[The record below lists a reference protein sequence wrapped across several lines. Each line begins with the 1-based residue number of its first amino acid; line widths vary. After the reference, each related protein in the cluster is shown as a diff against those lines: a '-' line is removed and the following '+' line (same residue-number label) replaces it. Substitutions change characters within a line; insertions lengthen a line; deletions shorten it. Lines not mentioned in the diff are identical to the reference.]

1 MLKSGDTTS
10 VSAKRMEF
18 RKWYRD
24 FFVFLQQISKIMDYK
39 TTIIGRR
46 HEQDLIREYY
56 DSPKAELVA
65 VYGRRRVGKTYLIK
79 QCFDETFDF
88 YFTGSF
94 ETSRSTQLGL
104 FKKELER
111 YSGCKQRK
119 PKDWHE
125 AFDAL
130 REYIS
135 SLHKERIVVF
145 LDELPWMDTPKS
157 GFLSAF
163 SYFWNSWASS
173 VPGLKLFVCGSATT
187 WMLSKFIG
195 DKGGMHGRVNR
206 QIYLRPF
213 TLYETQQFLRSKNID
228 WEMYQVTEAYMTM
241 GGIPYYIDMLERNLS
256 LNENI
261 DHLFFQEG
269 AALRAEY
276 DFIFRSLFRNSKVY
290 RSVVE
295 LLANSSV
302 GMSRQEIQE
311 TMKMEDGGFLTEVLD
326 NLCKCDFLRQ
336 YAAFGKKEQGKM
348 YQLIDLFS
356 LFHLQ
361 FVSKFSGQDSHYWSN
376 MQDNPRRMTWQGYAF
391 EQVCLH
397 HIPQIKLKLGIS
409 GVLSEVCSWSCKAFT
424 DKDGTRHKGT
434 QIDLIIDRRDETV
447 NLCECKFSTDAY
459 IISQDYAERLNSRK
473 ETFRALTG
481 TRKSLHTT
489 MVTTYGLKR
498 NKYSD
503 VVQREVTMD
512 DLLRDVE

>member
-1 MLKSGDTTS
+1 MAIVLPISRKIT
-10 VSAKRMEF
+10 VF
-18 RKWYRD
+18 RKRYRH
-24 FFVFLQQISKIMDYK
+24 FFLFLQKISKKMNYNIS
-39 TTIIGRR
+39 IIGRR

-65 VYGRRRVGKTYLIK
+65 VYGRRRVGKTYLVK
-79 QCFDETFDF
+79 QCFNGEFDF

-94 ETSRSTQLGL
+94 ETPRSTQLTL

-111 YSGCKQRK
+111 YSGRKHHK
-119 PKDWHE
+119 PKDWYE
-125 AFDAL
+125 AFEAL
-130 REYIS
+130 RDYIS
-135 SLHKERIVVF
+135 SLQKERIVVF

-157 GFLSAF
+157 SFLSAF

-187 WMLSKFIG
+187 WMLSKLIG

-213 TLYETQQFLRSKNID
+213 TLFETEQFLKSKGID
-228 WEMYQVTEAYMTM
+228 WEKYQVTEVYMTM
-241 GGIPYYIDMLERNLS
+241 GGIPYYIDMLEGSMS

-261 DHLFFQEG
+261 DHLFFEEG
-269 AALRAEY
+269 AALRTEY

-295 LLANSSV
+295 LLATRSS
-302 GMSRQEIQE
+302 GMSRKDIQVAL
-311 TMKMEDGGFLTEVLD
+311 KMDDGGLLTEVLD

-336 YAAFGKKEQGKM
+336 YEAFGKNGRGQM

-361 FVSKFSGQDSHYWSN
+361 FVSKSNGQDGHFWSN
-376 MQDNPRRMTWQGYAF
+376 MQDNPRRTTWQGYAF

-397 HIPQIKLKLGIS
+397 HIPQIKQKLGIS
-409 GVLSEVCSWSCKAFT
+409 GVLSEVCSWSCKTFV
-424 DKDGTRHKGT
+424 DKDGTKHKGT
-434 QIDLIIDRRDETV
+434 QIDLVISRRDETV
-447 NLCECKFSTDAY
+447 NLCEAKFSTDEFA
-459 IISQDYAERLNSRK
+459 ITQDYAERLTSRK
-473 ETFRALTG
+473 ETFRTLTG

-489 MVTTYGLKR
+489 LITTYGLKR
-498 NKYSD
+498 NKYTD
-503 VVQREVTMD
+503 VVQREVTME
-512 DLLRDVE
+512 DLFKDTQ

>member
-1 MLKSGDTTS
+1 MNDKAS
-10 VSAKRMEF
+10 
-18 RKWYRD
+18 
-24 FFVFLQQISKIMDYK
+24 
-39 TTIIGRR
+39 IIGRK

-65 VYGRRRVGKTYLIK
+65 VYGRRRVGKTFLVR
-79 QCFDETFDF
+79 QCFDSEFDF

-94 ETSRSTQLGL
+94 ETPRSTQLTL

-111 YSGCKQRK
+111 YSGKRHLK
-119 PKDWHE
+119 PKDWYE
-125 AFDAL
+125 AFEAL
-130 REYIS
+130 REYLS
-135 SLHKERIVVF
+135 SLRKERIVVF

-173 VPGLKLFVCGSATT
+173 VSGLKLFVCGSATT
-187 WMLSKFIG
+187 WMLTKLIG

-206 QIYLRPF
+206 QVYLRPF
-213 TLYETQQFLRSKNID
+213 TLHETEQFLRSKGID
-228 WEMYQVTEAYMTM
+228 WEHYQVTEAYMAM
-241 GGIPYYIDMLERNLS
+241 GGIPYYLDMLEGSMS

-269 AALRAEY
+269 AALRTEY

-295 LLANSSV
+295 LLAVRSS
-302 GMSRQEIQE
+302 GMSRKDIQE
-311 TMKMEDGGFLTEVLD
+311 ALKMDDGGLLTEVLD

-336 YAAFGKKEQGKM
+336 YDAFGKNGQGQT

-361 FVSKFSGQDSHYWSN
+361 FVCKTNGQDEHFWSN
-376 MQDNPRRMTWQGYAF
+376 MQDNPRRTTWQGYAF

-397 HIPQIKLKLGIS
+397 HIAQIKQKLGIS
-409 GVLSEVCSWSCKAFT
+409 GVLSEVCSWACKPFV
-424 DKDGTRHKGT
+424 DKDGTKYKGT
-434 QIDLIIDRRDETV
+434 QIDLVINRRDETV
-447 NLCECKFSTDAY
+447 NLCEAKFSTDEYA
-459 IISQDYAERLNSRK
+459 ITQDYAERLTSRK
-473 ETFRALTG
+473 ETFRAVTA

-489 MVTTYGLKR
+489 MISTYGLKR
-498 NKYSD
+498 NKYTD

-512 DLLRDVE
+512 DLFRDMP

>member
-1 MLKSGDTTS
+1 
-10 VSAKRMEF
+10 
-18 RKWYRD
+18 
-24 FFVFLQQISKIMDYK
+24 MDYK

-46 HEQDLIREYY
+46 YEQNLIREYY

-65 VYGRRRVGKTYLIK
+65 VYGRRRVGKTFLIK

-94 ETSRSTQLGL
+94 ETPRSTQLTL

-111 YSGCKQRK
+111 YSGQKIRK
-119 PKDWHE
+119 PKDWYE

-145 LDELPWMDTPKS
+145 LDELPWLDTPKS
-157 GFLSAF
+157 GFLPAF

-173 VPGLKLFVCGSATT
+173 VSGLKLFVCGSATT

-213 TLYETQQFLRSKNID
+213 TLYETQQFLKNKGVD

-241 GGIPYYIDMLERNLS
+241 GGIPYYLDMLEGNLS

-261 DHLFFQEG
+261 NHLFFQEG
-269 AALRAEY
+269 AALRTEY

-295 LLANSSV
+295 LLANKSA
-302 GMSRQEIQE
+302 GMSRQDIQE
-311 TMKMEDGGFLTEVLD
+311 ALKVEDGGFLTEVLY
-326 NLCKCDFLRQ
+326 NLCKCDFLRH
-336 YAAFGKKEQGKM
+336 YVAFGKKEQGQM

-361 FVSKFSGQDSHYWSN
+361 FVSKFNGQDDHFWSN
-376 MQDNPRRMTWQGYAF
+376 MQDNPRRTTWQGYAF

-397 HIPQIKLKLGIS
+397 HIPQIKQKLGIS
-409 GVLSEVCSWSCKAFT
+409 GVLSEVCSWSCKKFT
-424 DKDGTRHKGT
+424 SKDGTEHRGT
-434 QIDLIIDRRDETV
+434 QIDLVIDRRDETI
-447 NLCECKFSTDAY
+447 NLCEAKFSTDAY
-459 IISQDYAERLNSRK
+459 IVSQEYAERLNSRK
-473 ETFRALTG
+473 ETFRAVTG

-489 MVTTYGLKR
+489 LITTYGLKR
-498 NKYSD
+498 NKYAG
-503 VVQREVTMD
+503 VIQREVTMH
-512 DLLRDVE
+512 DLFRDVE

>member
-1 MLKSGDTTS
+1 
-10 VSAKRMEF
+10 
-18 RKWYRD
+18 
-24 FFVFLQQISKIMDYK
+24 MDYK

-56 DSPKAELVA
+56 ESPKAELVA

-94 ETSRSTQLGL
+94 ETPRSTQLTL

-111 YSGCKQRK
+111 YSGRKLRK
-119 PKDWHE
+119 PKDWYE

-135 SLHKERIVVF
+135 SLHKERVVVF

-163 SYFWNSWASS
+163 N
-173 VPGLKLFVCGSATT
+173 
-187 WMLSKFIG
+187 
-195 DKGGMHGRVNR
+195 KGGMHGRVNR

-213 TLYETQQFLRSKNID
+213 TLYETQQFLKSKGVD

-241 GGIPYYIDMLERNLS
+241 GGIPYYIDMLEGNLS

-269 AALRAEY
+269 AALRTEY

-302 GMSRQEIQE
+302 GMSRQDIQE
-311 TMKMEDGGFLTEVLD
+311 AMKMEDGGFLTEVLD

-336 YAAFGKKEQGKM
+336 YAAFGNKDRGQM

-361 FVSKFSGQDSHYWSN
+361 FVSKFSGQDSHFWSN
-376 MQDNPRRMTWQGYAF
+376 MQDNPRRTTWQGYAF

-397 HIPQIKLKLGIS
+397 HIPQIKQKLGIS

-424 DKDGTRHKGT
+424 DRDGTQHKGT
-434 QIDLIIDRRDETV
+434 QIDLIIDRRDETI

-459 IISQDYAERLNSRK
+459 AISQDYAERLNSRK

-503 VVQREVTMD
+503 VVLREVTMD
-512 DLLRDVE
+512 DLFRDVE

>member
-1 MLKSGDTTS
+1 
-10 VSAKRMEF
+10 
-18 RKWYRD
+18 
-24 FFVFLQQISKIMDYK
+24 MDYK

-56 DSPKAELVA
+56 ESPKAELVA

-94 ETSRSTQLGL
+94 ETPRSTQLTL

-111 YSGCKQRK
+111 YSGRKLRK
-119 PKDWHE
+119 PKDWYE

-135 SLHKERIVVF
+135 SLHKERVVVF

-173 VPGLKLFVCGSATT
+173 VSGLKLFVCGSATT

-213 TLYETQQFLRSKNID
+213 TLYETQQFLKSKGVD

-241 GGIPYYIDMLERNLS
+241 GGIPYYIDMLEGNLS

-269 AALRAEY
+269 AALALRTEY

-302 GMSRQEIQE
+302 GMSRQNIQE
-311 TMKMEDGGFLTEVLD
+311 AMKMEDGGFLTEVLD

-336 YAAFGKKEQGKM
+336 YAAFGKKEQGQM

-361 FVSKFSGQDSHYWSN
+361 FVSNFSGQDSHFWSN
-376 MQDNPRRMTWQGYAF
+376 MQDNPRRTTWQGYAF

-397 HIPQIKLKLGIS
+397 H
-409 GVLSEVCSWSCKAFT
+409 LSEVCSWSCKAFT
-424 DKDGTRHKGT
+424 DRDGTQHKGT
-434 QIDLIIDRRDETV
+434 QIDLIIDRRDETI

-459 IISQDYAERLNSRK
+459 AISQDYAERLNSRK

-503 VVQREVTMD
+503 VVLREVTMD
-512 DLLRDVE
+512 DLFRDVE

>member
-1 MLKSGDTTS
+1 MISLPLLQKKWRFGSGI
-10 VSAKRMEF
+10 AI
-18 RKWYRD
+18 
-24 FFVFLQQISKIMDYK
+24 FFVYLQQKSKIMDYK
-39 TTIIGRR
+39 TTLIGRR

-65 VYGRRRVGKTYLIK
+65 VYGRRRVGKTFLIK

-94 ETSRSTQLGL
+94 ETPRSTQLTL

-111 YSGCKQRK
+111 YSGRKQRK
-119 PKDWHE
+119 PKDWYE

-135 SLHKERIVVF
+135 SLHKERVVVF

-173 VPGLKLFVCGSATT
+173 VSGLKLFVCGSATT

-213 TLYETQQFLRSKNID
+213 TLYETLQFLKSKGVD

-241 GGIPYYIDMLERNLS
+241 GGIPYYIDMLEGNLS

-269 AALRAEY
+269 AALRTEY

-302 GMSRQEIQE
+302 GMSRQDIQE
-311 TMKMEDGGFLTEVLD
+311 AMKMEDGGFLTEVLD

-336 YAAFGKKEQGKM
+336 YAAFGNKDRGQM

-361 FVSKFSGQDSHYWSN
+361 FVSKFSGQDSHFWSN
-376 MQDNPRRMTWQGYAF
+376 MQDNPRRTTWQGYAF

-397 HIPQIKLKLGIS
+397 QIPQIKQKLGIS

-424 DKDGTRHKGT
+424 DRDGTQHKGT
-434 QIDLIIDRRDETV
+434 QIDLIIDRRDETI

-459 IISQDYAERLNSRK
+459 AISQDYAERLNSRK
-473 ETFRALTG
+473 ETFRAVTG

-489 MVTTYGLKR
+489 MITTYGLKR

-503 VVQREVTMD
+503 TVQREVTMD
-512 DLLRDVE
+512 DLFRDVD

>member
-1 MLKSGDTTS
+1 MLNSGDFTS
-10 VSAKRMEF
+10 VTSKKKAF
-18 RKWYRD
+18 RKWYRE
-24 FFVFLQQISKIMDYK
+24 FFVILQQKSKIMDYK

-56 DSPKAELVA
+56 ESPKAELVA

-94 ETSRSTQLGL
+94 ETPRSTQLTL

-111 YSGCKQRK
+111 YSSRKLRK
-119 PKDWHE
+119 PKDWYE

-135 SLHKERIVVF
+135 SLHKERVVVF

-173 VPGLKLFVCGSATT
+173 VSGLKLFVCGSATT

-213 TLYETQQFLRSKNID
+213 TLYETQQFLKSKGID
-228 WEMYQVTEAYMTM
+228 WEMYQVTEAYMSM
-241 GGIPYYIDMLERNLS
+241 GGIPYYIDMLEGNLS

-269 AALRAEY
+269 AALRTEY

-302 GMSRQEIQE
+302 GMSRQDIQE
-311 TMKMEDGGFLTEVLD
+311 AMKMEDGGFLTEMLD

-336 YAAFGKKEQGKM
+336 YAAFGNKDRGQM

-361 FVSKFSGQDSHYWSN
+361 FVSKFSGQDSHFWSN
-376 MQDNPRRMTWQGYAF
+376 MQDNPRRTTWQGYAF

-397 HIPQIKLKLGIS
+397 HIPQIKQKLGIS

-424 DKDGTRHKGT
+424 DRDGTQHKGT
-434 QIDLIIDRRDETV
+434 QIDLIIDRRDETI

-459 IISQDYAERLNSRK
+459 AISQDYAERLNSRK

-481 TRKSLHTT
+481 TRKALHTT

-503 VVQREVTMD
+503 VVLREVTMD
-512 DLLRDVE
+512 DLFRDVE

>member
-1 MLKSGDTTS
+1 
-10 VSAKRMEF
+10 
-18 RKWYRD
+18 
-24 FFVFLQQISKIMDYK
+24 
-39 TTIIGRR
+39 
-46 HEQDLIREYY
+46 
-56 DSPKAELVA
+56 
-65 VYGRRRVGKTYLIK
+65 
-79 QCFDETFDF
+79 
-88 YFTGSF
+88 
-94 ETSRSTQLGL
+94 
-104 FKKELER
+104 
-111 YSGCKQRK
+111 
-119 PKDWHE
+119 
-125 AFDAL
+125 
-130 REYIS
+130 
-135 SLHKERIVVF
+135 
-145 LDELPWMDTPKS
+145 
-157 GFLSAF
+157 
-163 SYFWNSWASS
+163 
-173 VPGLKLFVCGSATT
+173 
-187 WMLSKFIG
+187 MLSKFIG

-213 TLYETQQFLRSKNID
+213 TLYETLQFLKSKGVD

-241 GGIPYYIDMLERNLS
+241 GGIPYYIDMLEGNLS

-261 DHLFFQEG
+261 DHLFFQKG
-269 AALRAEY
+269 AALRTEY

-302 GMSRQEIQE
+302 GMSRQDIQE
-311 TMKMEDGGFLTEVLD
+311 AMKMEDGGFLTEVLD

-336 YAAFGKKEQGKM
+336 YAAFGNKDRAQM

-361 FVSKFSGQDSHYWSN
+361 FVSKFSGQDSHFWSN
-376 MQDNPRRMTWQGYAF
+376 MQDNPRRTTGQGYAF

-397 HIPQIKLKLGIS
+397 HISQIKQKLGIS

-424 DKDGTRHKGT
+424 DRDGTQHKGT

-459 IISQDYAERLNSRK
+459 AISQDYAERLNSRK

-498 NKYSD
+498 NKYCD

-512 DLLRDVE
+512 DLFRDVE

>member
-1 MLKSGDTTS
+1 MRFYFRYGKK
-10 VSAKRMEF
+10 KRRF
-18 RKWYRD
+18 GSSIAI
-24 FFVFLQQISKIMDYK
+24 FFVNLQQNSKIMDYK
-39 TTIIGRR
+39 TTLIGRR

-56 DSPKAELVA
+56 ESPKAELVA

-94 ETSRSTQLGL
+94 ETPRSTQLTL

-111 YSGCKQRK
+111 YSGRKLRK
-119 PKDWHE
+119 PKDWYE

-135 SLHKERIVVF
+135 SLHKERVVVF

-173 VPGLKLFVCGSATT
+173 VSGLKLFVCGSATT

-213 TLYETQQFLRSKNID
+213 TLYETQQFLKSKGVD

-241 GGIPYYIDMLERNLS
+241 GGIPYYIDMLEGNLS

-269 AALRAEY
+269 AALRTEY

-302 GMSRQEIQE
+302 GMSRQNIQE
-311 TMKMEDGGFLTEVLD
+311 AMKMEDGGFLTEVLD

-336 YAAFGKKEQGKM
+336 YAAFGKKEQGQM

-361 FVSKFSGQDSHYWSN
+361 FVSKFSGQDSHFWSN
-376 MQDNPRRMTWQGYAF
+376 MQDNPRRTTWQGYAF

-397 HIPQIKLKLGIS
+397 HIPQIKQKLGIS

-424 DKDGTRHKGT
+424 DRDGTQHKGT
-434 QIDLIIDRRDETV
+434 QIDLIIDRRDETI

-459 IISQDYAERLNSRK
+459 AISQDYAERLNSRK
-473 ETFRALTG
+473 ETFRAVTG

-489 MVTTYGLKR
+489 MITTYGLKR

-503 VVQREVTMD
+503 TVQREVTMD
-512 DLLRDVE
+512 DLFRDVD